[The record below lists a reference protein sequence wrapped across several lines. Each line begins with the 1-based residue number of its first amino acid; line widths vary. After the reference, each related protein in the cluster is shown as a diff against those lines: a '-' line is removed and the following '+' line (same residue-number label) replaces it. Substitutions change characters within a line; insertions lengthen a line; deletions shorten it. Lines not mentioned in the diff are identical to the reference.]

1 MDYDALAK
9 QFGGSPVDATPGNL
23 DDLAKRLGGTLV
35 KDTEPSI
42 VSRAGAAFQRG
53 LEQVPEAIS
62 GIGLGLKSA
71 VGMKEAAGRQAE
83 EIRQEG
89 LKEQV
94 IQGLTFEELQ
104 KIYGEKGLIEA
115 LKKAPAYVVEQ
126 VLQSAPSMAGPL
138 AAGAGAAAISGP
150 AAPIVG
156 PLVGVGTYGLQQ
168 FGQFMRRQAEE
179 GATGETLEPGKA
191 ALAAAVTAPIGYF
204 ADRLLIGVNKIPEKI
219 LGEQVAAELGKRA
232 GVRAATGAT
241 VGVIAEAP
249 TEVLEQMA
257 ERWQAG
263 LPLKDENAIREYK
276 EAAAGAAAFGG
287 VGGAAAG
294 ALSRPKVTPPEAP
307 PPAAEE
313 RKPEPEVAAPA
324 VEPTIEPTVSL
335 TGRTGAQL
343 LQDQIRGEQNIG
355 LMDAARVRGEEQE
368 AIREQE
374 RQAKEKEQARL
385 DQEERDRQ
393 AALLASQE
401 RARGLGLEGNA
412 AANAQL
418 LEEGRR
424 RAAEAEKQRIKEEAD
439 RVKNLEAQK
448 EAERKDIE
456 STVFSTDPLI
466 NARRQ
471 QTAMAEWEQKYGVK
485 PAVPVEA
492 PTVEA
497 PPVAKPQAP
506 SFKQEALKIA
516 DQMEGFG
523 EKSFADGIRL
533 AANKNLVTEKSMDFY
548 RQRLAEKQKLTG
560 QGAAQQSEI
569 KNVDTFFTGPK
580 NRSEPAEKVA
590 LNTVRNSRPEFKSM
604 LDSVSESMQ
613 GITDIINKSGLKV
626 DDVNATH
633 AQNLQELKNVFSSLA
648 GSTKRFLT
656 EGYRVA
662 NKDKRADQAKL
673 DKAVAQ
679 LSEQINA
686 ANELIAAPEGR
697 VQPEFVEATPIQGEA
712 APRPPEVVEA
722 EGAVER
728 GEAAARKARRESPSL
743 WTALRYSLTGKEVK
757 DISPEFNFK
766 QLQGEPGTDLS
777 TLVDNGTLNDFLP
790 PKMRKDSAS
799 YDEQESVEYLKD
811 KLRSGNYLTHDAELE
826 IRTIFDSVENA
837 EGLINQYLDEK
848 DVNLLLQE
856 IADEQR
862 AANEPVTATV
872 PEDEG
877 RAAETGPAETE
888 GLEAAARAPVEVNP
902 EEQRIQD
909 ELQGKNLLQV
919 SQWAV
924 DNAPNNFVRVIAEKV
939 QRRLREM
946 QRRGVQF
953 EFKIHTGPGREKR
966 MRDCLGVTRL
976 SWGKTPGATGTKI
989 AIELNGVPYKENQR
1003 GYPSGVNYSTIMH
1016 ELLHAASRAQ
1026 LKFLGK
1032 NDPLVNQLKDLFDK
1046 VKKQVEID
1054 RKAGTLPAVIQDFVD
1069 GRNNALD
1076 NIDEM
1081 VSWGLTDEGMQ
1092 QYLDNVEVGKKSA
1105 FTRLIELIREVIG
1118 VGKPFE
1124 TALEK
1129 LARTTEDILDVNIR
1143 ELEGGITSVGI
1154 SYGPGKAR
1162 RPTTTGEV
1170 LMQKEGA
1177 ESGASMFNQKEI
1189 DKERTPAYKGRSK
1202 LIEMPIDDFLGLA
1215 EEGFA
1220 SYKEKDIKELV
1231 SKGEKFSS
1239 LPFLMID
1246 ENGNVE
1252 GHEGRHRA
1260 RALKEAGYKTMPVLL
1275 RSSNIRWS
1283 EQSDPSRFDY
1293 IEKWPTRLRAEKNAK
1308 DPSFSV
1314 PFPVTREEAAASYDA
1329 DGKEELPSAVKTAK
1343 AVVQKALQPKPSK
1356 NVVGLPADLQAGLD
1370 KVFGPHKKQT
1380 IVDKIEG
1387 AKDRFWQRL
1396 AQGIADQ
1403 YRTIK
1408 EYSEDAYIMA
1418 RMSKTIDGAL
1428 EGLMFHGEV
1437 FNDGGAL
1444 NVKPGSKGMLEILKP
1459 LGNEVENYMRW
1470 VALNREVQLVASERN
1485 PSIDPELVRRR
1496 HELVQ
1501 GTLNGKPRAEVYAGV
1516 LKEMNKLNSS
1526 VLKVAL
1532 DTGLIDKDGYD
1543 RFSRDIFYIPFY
1555 KAMEDG
1561 DVSGAKTAAGLTR
1574 QEFSKMLKGGER
1586 EFSDLMENT
1595 LRNWSH
1601 ILSASMKNQAAKA
1614 SLDAAEKVNAAERLE
1629 KNEKGAVRVMEDGQ
1643 PVYYAVT
1650 DPLLLDAI
1658 TSIGYMG
1665 PKSKILDVAR
1675 DFKNLLQ
1682 FGVTM
1687 SPAFKIRNLIRDSV
1701 SAMAISDLK
1710 KNPVANVIEGMNLT
1724 DKNNPY
1730 YISALAGGGIFNFGS
1745 AYEGQQAKLIKR
1757 LLDMGV
1763 EDKHILDSPDKIKNA
1778 LKIAW
1783 GKYQEL
1789 GNKSEAANRM
1799 ALYKQMRDK
1808 GMSHLEA
1815 TYYARDLLDFSMQGS
1830 FPAFR
1835 LLTQVVPFLN
1845 ARIQGL
1851 YKLGRDGINP
1861 TVRVIYNT
1869 ATGKPIEGS
1878 DKVRAQSFTIVT
1890 SAVGLASIAMY
1901 AAFGDDEEFK
1911 KRDDWDRDN
1920 FWWFRLP
1927 GMDYAFRIP
1936 KPFEIGAFGT
1946 LVERTLDQ
1954 IYDQGAEGKDFV
1966 KALERMATDT
1976 FAFNLPQAIKPLV
1989 DIYANRDS
1997 FTGSP
2002 IESAGMERLSKAE
2015 RMTDSTSPL
2024 AKALGGVANVFL
2036 PEKMELS
2043 PVQTEYMIKGYL
2055 GWMGAQASWL
2065 SHYAVLPF
2073 KEGTKP
2079 DNKWTD
2085 TLSAG
2090 FVRTLPAT
2098 QARYVNAF
2106 YENSKEIGQAYADMR
2121 HYASLGDSKKVE
2133 EIIAEKGDKI
2143 AMAKFYDKTAKQMSG
2158 VRKAIQAI
2166 TEDKIMD
2173 GAQKRVE
2180 IDRLKLIIGELAQQA
2195 EMARK
2200 SVRK

>member
-9 QFGGSPVDATPGNL
+9 QFGGSPVDATPDNL

-42 VSRAGAAFQRG
+42 VDRAGAAFQRG
-53 LEQVPEAIS
+53 LEQPPKAIS

-179 GATGETLEPGKA
+179 GATGETLDPGKA
-191 ALAAAVTAPIGYF
+191 ALFAAVTAPIGYF

-294 ALSRPKVTPPEAP
+294 ALSRPKVTPPEVP

-313 RKPEPEVAAPA
+313 RKPEPEVVAPA
-324 VEPTIEPTVSL
+324 VEPTITPPVSL

-343 LQDQIRGEQNIG
+343 LQDQIRGEQNVG

-497 PPVAKPQAP
+497 PPVAEPQAP

-697 VQPEFVEATPIQGEA
+697 VQPEFVEAKPVVGEA

-728 GEAAARKARRESPSL
+728 GETAARKARRESPSL

-872 PEDEG
+872 PEGEG

-1170 LMQKEGA
+1170 LMQ
-1177 ESGASMFNQKEI
+1177 
-1189 DKERTPAYKGRSK
+1189 
-1202 LIEMPIDDFLGLA
+1202 
-1215 EEGFA
+1215 
-1220 SYKEKDIKELV
+1220 
-1231 SKGEKFSS
+1231 
-1239 LPFLMID
+1239 
-1246 ENGNVE
+1246 
-1252 GHEGRHRA
+1252 
-1260 RALKEAGYKTMPVLL
+1260 
-1275 RSSNIRWS
+1275 
-1283 EQSDPSRFDY
+1283 
-1293 IEKWPTRLRAEKNAK
+1293 
-1308 DPSFSV
+1308 
-1314 PFPVTREEAAASYDA
+1314 
-1329 DGKEELPSAVKTAK
+1329 EELPSAVKTAK
-1343 AVVQKALQPKPSK
+1343 AAVQKALQPKPSK

-1408 EYSEDAYIMA
+1408 EYSEEAYIMA

-1890 SAVGLASIAMY
+1890 AAVGLASIAMY
-1901 AAFGDDEEFK
+1901 AAFKDDDEFK

-2166 TEDKIMD
+2166 TEDKTMD